1 MINKNFRI
9 DYELPMN
16 FISQSLGGKDNIY
29 AELQQYA
36 REELNVND
44 ASLFKLKRTSMVC
57 CKRFIPR
64 IILRVLNYLSK
75 LKKSH
80 LFLRALMVLFITKL
94 FLDLLKRLSPC
105 LVL

>member
-16 FISQSLGGKDNIY
+16 FISQSQGGKDNIY

-44 ASLFKLKRTSMVC
+44 ASFLNLKDPMVC

-64 IILRVLNYLSK
+64 IILR
-75 LKKSH
+75 
-80 LFLRALMVLFITKL
+80 F
-94 FLDLLKRLSPC
+94 
-105 LVL
+105 